1 MNRVLRR
8 TLTVAL
14 SAALAAVVV
23 APAAQA
29 HDGAAVATDRND
41 FDGDG
46 NSDVIAVYQDDLLIY
61 RGDGAGGWLSRTGE
75 LIGTRGWSS
84 IDLVTLAGDVD
95 DDGHNDILGR
105 AGDVLYLFRGSG
117 DGRIVSSVR
126 ISHGWSIYEDLLPFD
141 GNMDGQIDLYAL
153 DRDTG
158 TIRFLPGGPGA
169 TWRSGLVF
177 TQFARTWDSLMSPG
191 DSDGNGYVEMDVR
204 DMATGRL
211 YNLEMHPFGTFQ
223 NKSTSMLKGTGWA
236 GFTAILAPGDF
247 NGDGYSDTIALQPNG
262 ALLLYPGDAAG
273 VLHRSVRIGTG
284 FHTLRLV

>member
-14 SAALAAVVV
+14 SAALATVVL

-46 NSDVIAVYQDDLLIY
+46 RPDIIAVTPAGDLVMY
-61 RGDGAGGWLSRTGE
+61 RVHEGARLDRYGRI
-75 LIGTRGWSS
+75 IGTRGWGSF
-84 IDLVTLAGDVD
+84 DLVTLAGDVD
-95 DDGHNDILGR
+95 DDGDTDILGR
-105 AGDVLYLFRGSG
+105 KGDVLYLFPG
-117 DGRIVSSVR
+117 DGVGNIAGTVR
-126 ISHGWSIYEDLLPFD
+126 ISHGWSVYEDLLPFD
-141 GNMDGQIDLYAL
+141 GNTDGQIDLYAL
-153 DRDTG
+153 DRDAG
-158 TIRFLPGGPGA
+158 TIRFYPGGPGA
-169 TWRSGLVF
+169 TWRSGFVF
-177 TQFARTWDSLMSPG
+177 TQFAGTWDMLMSPG

-204 DMATGRL
+204 DMVTGRL

-236 GFTAILAPGDF
+236 GFTAVLAPGDV
-247 NGDGYSDTIALQPNG
+247 NGDGYSDTVALQPNG
-262 ALLLYPGDAAG
+262 DLLLYPGDAAG